1 MLNKEFYL
9 QDTITI
15 ARELIGAT
23 FVRKFGNEFISGRI
37 VETEAY
43 LSTNDEASHSSRGIT
58 KRNAAMFESG
68 GILYVYLI
76 YGIHHCI
83 NVVTEGKEIGSA
95 VLIRALEPITGIDT
109 MKENR
114 NENNI
119 LKLCKGPANLTKA
132 LGLNLTHN
140 FSSLISDNL
149 YIIPKSNEVSI
160 STSERI
166 GINKS
171 KDLQLR
177 FCETGSAYV
186 SSNKK

>member
-9 QDTITI
+9 QDTVTI
-15 ARELIGAT
+15 AKELIGAT
-23 FVRKFGNEFISGRI
+23 FVRKFGNEIISGRI

-58 KRNAAMFESG
+58 KRNSAMFESG

-83 NVVTEGKEIGSA
+83 NVVTESKDIGSA
-95 VLIRALEPITGIDT
+95 VLIRALEPIAGIDL

-114 NENNI
+114 NENNV

-132 LGLNLTHN
+132 LGFNLIHN
-140 FSSLISDNL
+140 FSSLTTENL
-149 YIIPKSNEVSI
+149 YILPKMNDVSI

-171 KDLQLR
+171 KYLQLR
-177 FCETGSAYV
+177 FFETGSAFV
-186 SSNKK
+186 STNKR